1 MNKLLC
7 LVVAVLCG
15 SVVFSQKN
23 KSLEVVNYELPN
35 GLSVYLNEDPNAS
48 VVLGAIAIKTGG
60 KYDPADHTGTSH
72 YLEHMMFKGTDE
84 IGTIDYKA
92 EKVYLDSIVMKY
104 DELAATTD
112 DARRK
117 EIQKEINTLSL
128 KAGKYAI
135 PNELDKLLDGMGATM
150 VNAFTSDEVVAY
162 FNAFP
167 VGQMEKWMELYSH
180 RFKHPVF
187 RLFQSE
193 LETVFEEKNMY
204 ADEFSSNLMESFMS
218 YFYKKHPYGTQTVIG
233 KADHIKNPSLST
245 MQKMY
250 DTYYVA
256 NNMALIMTGN
266 FKVSEVK
273 PLIEKYFGEWRKGEV
288 PQYPKYEEKPFNGVE
303 SVEVALTPVRMGV
316 LGYRTVTMND
326 KDKYALS
333 ICQTLLNNSSSTG
346 YLDKL
351 MNDRKLLAAM
361 AIDYEHLDH
370 GGMMILY
377 VPKIL
382 GQKFE
387 DAEALV
393 VNEIN
398 RLRTEDVDKEWLESI
413 KLEMIKDFESE
424 MEDPEMRAYK
434 MGECFLSGTKWD
446 EVLAYPKIIE
456 SITPD
461 DIKKVAEKYLNEN
474 YLSYHSKMGFPKKDK
489 LDKPGFDPVVPENA
503 EVSSEYAKKF
513 EEMPVKSMT
522 PKFVKEGDDYE
533 YVEINKG
540 IDLYYSKF
548 EQNDIFNLEIKFKTG
563 LKNNPKYEQLASY
576 LQYIGTS
583 KYTNDEL
590 NKELQKYA
598 ASYSVSVDDNYFTVY
613 VDGFNKYFKES
624 VGLILSLLNE
634 AKADDSKLERIVEED
649 AMDRKMER
657 ESTDD
662 IASALLQYGI
672 FGENSKYLR
681 RASAKEVSKMTS
693 DDMMNAL
700 KQVKSYPFTVHYSGR
715 LGIDEISSFV
725 KNITGGSVAKKNVTP
740 KIIPTK
746 LDEEFPK
753 ILPTKE
759 YAENTIL
766 FLNDSKALQSKIYF
780 YIQGDVLDEKQMANQ
795 DAFNQYFGT
804 GMSSIV
810 FQEIREFRS
819 MAYTAYAVSRT
830 GLTKKEKSKFMAF
843 VGTQSDKT
851 IDAISVMTGLI
862 NNMPMKDQRMRGVK
876 DYLMQS
882 LLTSSPSK
890 REITE
895 TVERWKLFGYNE
907 DPRIMQ
913 YDIYNSLEFYHIVEF
928 YKQNIHGRPMLIT
941 IVGNKKKID
950 MKELAKYGKIVEV
963 KQKTI
968 MN

>member
-117 EIQKEINTLSL
+117 EIQKEINALSL

-256 NNMALIMTGN
+256 NNMALIMSGN

-393 VNEIN
+393 VKEIN

-540 IDLYYSKF
+540 VDLYYSKF

-895 TVERWKLFGYNE
+895 TVEGWKLFGYND

>member
-48 VVLGAIAIKTGG
+48 VVLGAIAIKSGG

-112 DARRK
+112 DAHRK
-117 EIQKEINTLSL
+117 EIQKEINALSL

-233 KADHIKNPSLST
+233 KSDHIKNPSLST

-266 FKVSEVK
+266 FKVPDVK

-288 PQYPKYEEKPFNGVE
+288 PQYPKYDEKPFDGVE

-398 RLRTEDVDKEWLESI
+398 RLRTEEVDKEWLESI

-456 SITPD
+456 SITSD

-513 EEMPVKSMT
+513 EEMPVKSMS

-540 IDLYYSKF
+540 VDLYYSKF

-576 LQYIGTS
+576 LQYIA
-583 KYTNDEL
+583 NDEL

-715 LGIDEISSFV
+715 LGIDEILSFV
-725 KNITGGSVAKKNVTP
+725 KNITGSSVAKKNVTP

-895 TVERWKLFGYNE
+895 TVEGWKLFGYNE

>member
-112 DARRK
+112 DAHRK
-117 EIQKEINTLSL
+117 EIQKEINALSL

-233 KADHIKNPSLST
+233 KSDHIKNPSLST

-266 FKVSEVK
+266 FKVSDVK

-288 PQYPKYEEKPFNGVE
+288 PQYPKYDEKPFDGVE

-398 RLRTEDVDKEWLESI
+398 RLRTEEVDKEWLESI

-456 SITPD
+456 SITSD

-489 LDKPGFDPVVPENA
+489 LDKPGFDPIVPENA

-513 EEMPVKSMT
+513 EEMPVKSMS

-540 IDLYYSKF
+540 VDLYYSKF

-715 LGIDEISSFV
+715 LGIDEILSFV
-725 KNITGGSVAKKNVTP
+725 KNITGSSVAKKNVTP

-895 TVERWKLFGYNE
+895 TVEGWKLFGYNE

>member
-117 EIQKEINTLSL
+117 EIQKEINALSL

-266 FKVSEVK
+266 FKVSDVK

-288 PQYPKYEEKPFNGVE
+288 PQYPKYDEKPFNGVE

-393 VNEIN
+393 VKEIN
-398 RLRTEDVDKEWLESI
+398 RLRAEDVDKEWLESI

-446 EVLAYPKIIE
+446 EILAYPKIIE

-540 IDLYYSKF
+540 VDLYYSKF

-624 VGLILSLLNE
+624 VGLILSLLND

-715 LGIDEISSFV
+715 LGIDEILSFV
-725 KNITGGSVAKKNVTP
+725 KNITGSSVAKKNVTP

-851 IDAISVMTGLI
+851 IDAISVMTGLM

-895 TVERWKLFGYNE
+895 TVERWKLFGYSE